1 MGKTGMSRRA
11 YLNRDPTYYAA
22 KGNIDR
28 EERDKRIAVKLV
40 EKVSGIMAAAG
51 YRIVSDLVIEKVRT
65 GNKYIFHKVKEGGR

>member
-11 YLNRDPTYYAA
+11 YLNKDPTYYAA

-28 EERDKRIAVKLV
+28 EERDKQTAVRLV
-40 EKVSGIMAAAG
+40 EKISWILSAAG
-51 YRIVSDLVIEKVRT
+51 YRIVNDLVIEKVRT